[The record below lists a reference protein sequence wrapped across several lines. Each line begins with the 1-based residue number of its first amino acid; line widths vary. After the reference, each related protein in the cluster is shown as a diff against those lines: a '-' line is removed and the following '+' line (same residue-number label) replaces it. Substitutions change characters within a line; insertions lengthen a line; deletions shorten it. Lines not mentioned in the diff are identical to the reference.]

1 MLFRSRFPALRLAR
15 AVMQERGL
23 SGAVFNAAK
32 EVALDHFI
40 AGSLGFCDMAAVV
53 EDVLARLSGE
63 TRRNNAALTLED
75 VLAMDHLARKTAEE
89 TIAGRLRQR

>member
-1 MLFRSRFPALRLAR
+1 M
-15 AVMQERGL
+15 ETRGL

-40 AGSLGFCDMAAVV
+40 AGAIRFTDMAGVV

-63 TRRNNAALTLED
+63 LRLNNAALTLED
-75 VLAMDHLARKTAEE
+75 VLETDHLARRTAEE
-89 TIAGRLRQR
+89 TVRRRQQR